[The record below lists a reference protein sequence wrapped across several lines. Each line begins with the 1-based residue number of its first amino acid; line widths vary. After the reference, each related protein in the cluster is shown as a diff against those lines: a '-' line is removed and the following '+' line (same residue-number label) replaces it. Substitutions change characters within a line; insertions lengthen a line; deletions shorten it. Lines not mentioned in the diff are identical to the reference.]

1 MIPLRFC
8 ACATMQNDT
17 LWLLVPRFCKISLLS
32 LVNSSTWLR
41 ISFEKKT
48 VPWIRARRP
57 LNPDFSFLTYFWN
70 EISSQFFFLIKNLIY
85 QRDSK
90 AGDLWKPRVRVPPL
104 AWYILTGGWSILWH
118 HTCVL
123 HNYDN
128 GKSQWSS
135 HLYRKYS
142 NNFTHT
148 HILIQLFLTR
158 KICAKISGFFRP
170 NYI

>member
-17 LWLLVPRFCKISLLS
+17 LWLLVPRFCKISVLS

-57 LNPDFSFLTYFWN
+57 LNPDFSFLTISEMKSHLNFFSNQEPTLSKGLQSWWFVEAASSGSTLGLVYFN
-70 EISSQFFFLIKNLIY
+70 RRL
-85 QRDSK
+85 
-90 AGDLWKPRVRVPPL
+90 
-104 AWYILTGGWSILWH
+104 SILWH

-128 GKSQWSS
+128 SMSQWSS

-142 NNFTHT
+142 NNFT

-158 KICAKISGFFRP
+158 KICAKISGFFLP
-170 NYI
+170 NYL